1 MKKTSLIQQ
10 IKVGALLL
18 AASIGLLSAHSAR
31 ASQAYGSINNFD
43 VVNDTGSNCYGFE
56 IELDGIH
63 SKDIT
68 YTFDWNH
75 YGTPVITE
83 DNTDT
88 NNPKVYVKYEAVHST
103 NGTNTSAGTNGWSAY
118 TAVPAAPIPPTGGHQ
133 FVNPSVNFG
142 GEHFGVGYSV
152 NPTNVVYNWLQ
163 DHGSGSLA
171 VGPAVSV
178 STPVFNFLP
187 AAGGAQAQVQAVI
200 VPPAEPIVLEFGVA
214 SWVKE
219 IRTTSHTNNP
229 VELRDLASPDTNFPT
244 MSTWEGG
251 EQPEVES
258 EWSLI
263 QTDTGATNGGAN
275 GELAGAPED
284 LGTNGDDVVTRRYEF
299 YKYTGPLDPQTGE
312 ALADTVA
319 ADGTNGVGVYSNT
332 PIVGDFVGA
341 QMAAVDPAGHLGL
354 IDHLPDGEV
363 GTQYPDRT
371 VVIPGT
377 APFTSMLTNGALP
390 AGMSYDAVA
399 GVFSG
404 TPQTNGDFSFS
415 ITASDGVDPDVTND
429 YILTIAAAGVAPAP
443 HSIVE
448 GGVQPAGAGVV
459 VVAVQ
464 ALAPAALIGGVHP
477 ALALQ
482 KAATNIAKF
491 TNGQIAKVTVTPKA
505 GYQFVGWSEAGI
517 LLTNT
522 TNYSFPVQANHALV
536 ATFTNGGTNTFKP
549 QRITF
554 PQIPAHKVIDGTVTL
569 HAAAS
574 SKLSITYTLLSGP
587 ASLSN
592 NVLTLTNSG
601 MVSVQAAQAGDTVY
615 AAATPVTNSFK
626 LLKSP
631 QVILFPSI
639 GNRYLKAG
647 SVTLNARATSKLPIS
662 YSLLSTNSNATL
674 GANTLT
680 LTGTGLVKVQATQDG
695 DNRYNA
701 AKPAVCSF
709 HIIK

>member
-1 MKKTSLIQQ
+1 VKKTSLILQC
-10 IKVGALLL
+10 KVGAFLL
-18 AASIGLLSAHSAR
+18 AASMSLLGAHSAG

-43 VVNDTGSNCYGFE
+43 VVNDTGTNCYGFE

-88 NNPKVYVKYEAVHST
+88 NNPKVFIKYEAVYST
-103 NGTNTSAGTNGWSAY
+103 NGTNTGAGTNGWSAY

-142 GEHFGVGYSV
+142 GEHFGVGYRA

-163 DHGSGSLA
+163 DNGSGSLA

-200 VPPAEPIVLEFGVA
+200 VPPAEPIVLEFGSA

-219 IRTTSHTNNP
+219 IRTTTHTNNP
-229 VELRDLASPDTNFPT
+229 VELRDLASPDSNFPT

-251 EQPEVES
+251 EPAEVES

-275 GELAGAPED
+275 GELAAQPED
-284 LGTNGDDVVTRRYEF
+284 LGANGDDVVTRRYEF
-299 YKYTGPLDPQTGE
+299 YKYIGPIDTNTGE

-319 ADGTNGVGVYSNT
+319 ADGTNGVGQYSNT

-363 GTQYPDRT
+363 GTQYSERT

-377 APFTSMLTNGALP
+377 APFTSTLTNGALP

-399 GVFSG
+399 GVISG
-404 TPQTNGDFSFS
+404 TPTTNGDFSFS
-415 ITASDGVDPDVTND
+415 VTASDGVDPDITND
-429 YILTIAAAGVAPAP
+429 YILTISPVGVVPAP

-448 GGVQPAGAGVV
+448 GVVQPAGAGVV
-459 VVAVQ
+459 AVALQ
-464 ALAPAALIGGVHP
+464 APAPAALIAAVHP
-477 ALALQ
+477 SVVQ
-482 KAATNIAKF
+482 KAASSIAKIK
-491 TNGQIAKVTVTPKA
+491 NGQIAKVTVTPKA

-517 LLTNT
+517 LLTNS
-522 TNYSFPVQANHALV
+522 TNYTFPVQANHALI
-536 ATFTNGGTNTFKP
+536 AIFTNGGTNAFKS
-549 QRITF
+549 QRIVF
-554 PQIPAHKVIDGTVTL
+554 PQIPSRKVIDGTVTL
-569 HAAAS
+569 HATAT
-574 SKLSITYTLLSGP
+574 SKLPVTYTLLSGP

-601 MVSVQAAQAGDTVY
+601 PVSIQASQGGDSNY
-615 AAATPVTNSFK
+615 AAATSVTRSFNVF
-626 LLKSP
+626 KSP

-639 GNRYLKAG
+639 GNKRLGAG
-647 SVTLNARATSKLPIS
+647 SVTLNAKATSKLPIT
-662 YSLLSTNSNATL
+662 YSLLSTNNNATL
-674 GANTLT
+674 VGNALSF
-680 LTGTGLVKVQATQDG
+680 TGTGVVQVQATQDG
-695 DNRYNA
+695 DNRYNP
-701 AKPAVCSF
+701 AKQVTRAFRIV
-709 HIIK
+709 K